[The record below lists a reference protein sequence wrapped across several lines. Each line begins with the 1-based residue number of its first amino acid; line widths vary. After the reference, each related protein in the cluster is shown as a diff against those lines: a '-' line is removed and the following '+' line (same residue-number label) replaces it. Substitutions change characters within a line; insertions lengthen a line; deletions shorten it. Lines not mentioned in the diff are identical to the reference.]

1 MEYFLARAKGGTA
14 ALVTSYVAVCP
25 PELGGIAMPGQL
37 RLLNIGNQLYHGMD
51 KIPEA
56 MELFLKH
63 DRTLIKPV
71 IYNDR

>member
-37 RLLNIGNQLYHGMD
+37 RLLNIGNQLSMGWIRFP
-51 KIPEA
+51 K
-56 MELFLKH
+56 LWNCF
-63 DRTLIKPV
+63 
-71 IYNDR
+71 